1 MEITFNDLFS
11 EAHLALASASASVS
25 RGSRPL
31 GNAPACRETKNV
43 FSPAE
48 TAPVDVV
55 AQPEMNTAENKKT
68 ACFIN
73 FRNVIQ
79 EQKQID

>member
-1 MEITFNDLFS
+1 
-11 EAHLALASASASVS
+11 
-25 RGSRPL
+25 
-31 GNAPACRETKNV
+31 
-43 FSPAE
+43 
-48 TAPVDVV
+48 V
-55 AQPEMNTAENKKT
+55 AQPEMNTAENKRT